1 MQRALEAAERTK
13 RASCIEGVELVAG
26 QLRRCSRATA
36 SRRSP
41 AEPGLPFDPNV
52 HEAVVAQESDDYPE
66 GMIIAVLEPGYLL
79 HGRLLRPARVI
90 VAS

>member
-1 MQRALEAAERTK
+1 MLE
-13 RASCIEGVELVAG
+13 GHGLDQVE
-26 QLRRCSRATA
+26 
-36 SRRSP
+36 

-52 HEAVVAQESDDYPE
+52 HEAVVAQGSDDYPE
-66 GMIIAVLEPGYLL
+66 GMITAVLEPGYLL